1 MEDKMEIN
9 QYNLMDDLRKYD
21 NQDEIESRMQIE

>member
-9 QYNLMDDLRKYD
+9 QYNVMDDLRKYD